1 MSKQTKVVN
10 LFAGPGSG
18 KSTLAAMVFSKL
30 KILGKD
36 CELITEFAKKLT
48 WHKRFNSLACQPYV
62 FGKQLH
68 EIYNVYG
75 QVDYIITDSPILLS
89 AMYTSDRWPK
99 SFIQSI
105 LDIFSSFN
113 NVNFFIKRAKKYNPN
128 GRNQTE
134 DEARK
139 IDDKLMDYL
148 LNNHIEFDILPGVEE
163 SANEIVRRLN
173 NGQY

>member
-1 MSKQTKVVN
+1 MNKQTKIIN

-18 KSTLAAMVFSKL
+18 KSTMAAMIFSKL
-30 KILGKD
+30 KMLGKD

-48 WHKRFNSLACQPYV
+48 WHKRFNSLTCQPYV

-99 SFIQSI
+99 SFVQSV
-105 LDIFSSFN
+105 LEIFNSFN
-113 NVNFFIKRAKKYNPN
+113 NINIFVRRVKEYNPN

-134 DEARK
+134 QEAK
-139 IDDKLMDYL
+139 LIDNKLMDYL
-148 LNNHIEFDILPGVEE
+148 LNNSIKFNILPGTEE
-163 SANEIVRRLN
+163 SVNEIVRRLTN
-173 NGQY
+173 E